1 VSEKNPLLKIFVAA
15 GILWR
20 RKWSIAAGTAVFTAA
35 GVAYSLLAPAT
46 YVARAVIY
54 PQDISARSEN
64 SVLGGGL
71 SGALNPMVGVGH
83 LNRVEVI
90 LKSREMARRVIAK
103 ERLVPV
109 LFPDSWDK
117 ARPETPGEK
126 APRVINS
133 AIEVLQGM
141 VSANVDLYKMT
152 LEIQV
157 RAGEPRLAFDIV
169 QAYLKGLNE
178 RLKENVIHNAM
189 ANRDFLEAQMD
200 RTADPVS
207 REKIQDLI
215 IRETESAM
223 LLNANAFDLLEAP
236 EVPILR
242 DTPKRKRIVMIAL
255 VSGFVISCLGVLA
268 SLALR
273 TLRAE
278 RKASRV

>member
-1 VSEKNPLLKIFVAA
+1 
-15 GILWR
+15 
-20 RKWSIAAGTAVFTAA
+20 
-35 GVAYSLLAPAT
+35 
-46 YVARAVIY
+46 
-54 PQDISARSEN
+54 
-64 SVLGGGL
+64 
-71 SGALNPMVGVGH
+71 M
-83 LNRVEVI
+83 
-90 LKSREMARRVIAK
+90 
-103 ERLVPV
+103 
-109 LFPDSWDK
+109 
-117 ARPETPGEK
+117 
-126 APRVINS
+126 
-133 AIEVLQGM
+133 
-141 VSANVDLYKMT
+141 
-152 LEIQV
+152 
-157 RAGEPRLAFDIV
+157 AFDIV

-278 RKASRV
+278 RKASRA